1 MRTAPGS
8 LVTSPA
14 VPAASRWRPALH
26 AAAAVAVVV
35 TFSAAPARAQVVL
48 PPDMGVAGGGPRPSP
63 NYDLGLAALADGLF
77 TTALELA
84 TAEYRTATRTGTQRW
99 IDSIAAAALTAECHT
114 ELGNL
119 AAAVTATDE
128 ALLLCA
134 VHANWLLSVQFGNAG
149 PRPLERPRIATWGKS
164 GRNAPPARTPDA
176 LPIRQ
181 GTADPQE
188 VLKRGGVLTA
198 PSDRVIRPLEIVRGL
213 VMALY
218 RHGDLLGEL
227 ARDSAPLDGAA
238 RALARRPAPP
248 NHYSQAWIDVAL
260 GTALWAQGKAEQARP
275 LLERGLLLDGRF
287 DHPLAAWALIVTGRI
302 ALDADQPGEAARLF
316 EEATYTAADAGDA
329 RALEEAFRWAFAAHM
344 AGGARGVPA
353 SIARAADQAAQ
364 AGPGLAVLA
373 ARLRAW
379 QAESL
384 AVAGN
389 TRGAEAALAQI
400 DGRLLRGEPGRGS
413 LGAEAAYARAVL
425 AYASPNVAQADAD
438 VAAALALA
446 RPRQPRLFQTTR
458 TVERL
463 RAGATDLSDRRA
475 DEILGRLLAPA
486 APRDFAIDPLGTLAM
501 LSAPRG
507 DAFQTWIGIAARRG
521 DEAALDVAEAA
532 ARERWQSTQF
542 LGGRRV
548 AIERLL
554 DASVAALPADLAAQ
568 RAALLGARPDLAAAV
583 ERMSQLRG
591 TLAASA
597 LAAVAE
603 AEPAGAG
610 GRVGGPPGAPADW
623 STYADLALVRGRH
636 VAAIAA
642 GREGVALDFPPLV
655 PTAEVRRRLGPR
667 QLILSFHWTA
677 AGLAGVLESRDRAA
691 TWEVRQAAG
700 LAREIELLARGLG
713 LFDPQASVT
722 TDKLLDGDWAGSAAR
737 IERMLFENAKI
748 TLAEGID
755 ELVIVPDAWLWY
767 VPFELL
773 PASSAADPGATTR
786 RLRDVCRIRYCPTR
800 SLAVTPLDRPRGTGP
815 VGIHAGRMNRGD
827 KPAVAAALVAD
838 IAARVERAVPLP
850 LAAPA
855 PPPALVADVCE
866 AVAIFEEIVA
876 DRPTATRVLVPAAGG
891 QAGLTYGDWLAPPH
905 KRPRIIVLPGL
916 QTAMAGSFDA
926 KQRPPARPGD
936 ELFAVSTDL
945 IAAGA
950 HTALLSRWRVGGHTA
965 SELVAEFLRDAT
977 APTSSGTPPSAAESW
992 RRAVDLITAEWP
1004 DPDREPRLKQHPE
1017 AVIGPGSHPF
1027 LWAGYLLVE
1036 CGTERAVPPPPAPGL
1051 RAAAAGGAGP

>member
-1 MRTAPGS
+1 MAGM
-8 LVTSPA
+8 L
-14 VPAASRWRPALH
+14 
-26 AAAAVAVVV
+26 AVAIACL
-35 TFSAAPARAQVVL
+35 AAKASGQVVL
-48 PPDMGVAGGGPRPSP
+48 PPDLGVAGGGTRPSP
-63 NYDLGLAALADGLF
+63 NHDLALAALAEGAF
-77 TTALELA
+77 TPALELA
-84 TAEYRTATRTGTQRW
+84 TTEYRSASRTGAQRW
-99 IDSIAAAALTAECHT
+99 IDSIAAAAVTAECHT

-134 VHANWLLSVQFGNAG
+134 VHANWLLAVQFGAAG
-149 PRPLERPRIATWGKS
+149 PRPLEHPRVATWGRS
-164 GRNAPPARTPDA
+164 ARTAPPARTPDA
-176 LPIRQ
+176 LPIRL
-181 GTADPQE
+181 GTTDPQE

-198 PSDRVIRPLEIVRGL
+198 PSDRVIRPLEIMRGL
-213 VMALY
+213 VMAIY
-218 RHGDLLGEL
+218 RHGDLLGDL
-227 ARDSAPLDGAA
+227 ARDSAPLDAAA
-238 RALARRPAPP
+238 RALSRRPAPP

-302 ALDADQPGEAARLF
+302 ALDADQPAEAARLF
-316 EEATYTAADAGDA
+316 EEATYTAADAGDV
-329 RALEEAFRWAFAAHM
+329 RALQEAFRWAFAAHM
-344 AGGARGVPA
+344 AGGARTVPA

-364 AGPGLAVLA
+364 AGPGLAVLG

-384 AVAGN
+384 AGAGS
-389 TRGAEAALAQI
+389 TRAAEAALAQI

-425 AYASPNVAQADAD
+425 AYATPNMTQADTELG
-438 VAAALALA
+438 AAIALAQ
-446 RPRQPRLFQTTR
+446 PRSPRLFQTTR

-463 RAGATDLSDRRA
+463 RAGAADLSDRRA

-486 APRDFAIDPLGTLAM
+486 APRDFAIDPLGTLAL

-521 DEAALDVAEAA
+521 DEAALEVAEAA

-542 LGGRRV
+542 TGGRRV
-548 AIERLL
+548 AVERLL
-554 DASVAALPADLAAQ
+554 DAPAGSLPADLAAQ

-583 ERMSQLRG
+583 ERMGQVRG
-591 TLAASA
+591 TLAAAA
-597 LAAVAE
+597 LAA
-603 AEPAGAG
+603 AGRAA
-610 GRVGGPPGAPADW
+610 GPPGAPADW
-623 STYADLALVRGRH
+623 STYAELAQLRGRH

-642 GREGVALDFPPLV
+642 SREAVALDFPPLV
-655 PTAEVRRRLGPR
+655 PTAEVRRRLEPR

-691 TWEVRQAAG
+691 TWEVRQTPD
-700 LAREIELLARGLG
+700 LVREIELLARGLG
-713 LFDPQASVT
+713 LFDPQAAVT
-722 TDKLLDGDWAGSAAR
+722 TDKLRDGDWAGSAAR
-737 IERMLFENAKI
+737 IERMLFENSKI

-800 SLAVTPLDRPRGTGP
+800 SLAVTPLDRPRGIGP

-827 KPAVAAALVAD
+827 KPAAAAALVAD
-838 IAARVERAVPLP
+838 ITSRVERAVPLP
-850 LAAPA
+850 LAVPA

-866 AVAIFEEIVA
+866 AVAIFEEIAA
-876 DRPTATRVLVPAAGG
+876 DRPTATRALVPAGGG
-891 QAGLTYGDWLAPPH
+891 QAGLTFGDWIAPPH
-905 KRPRIIVLPGL
+905 KRPRVVVLPGL

-926 KQRPPARPGD
+926 KQRPTARPGD
-936 ELFAVSTDL
+936 ELFAVATDL
-945 IAAGA
+945 VAAGA
-950 HTALLSRWRVGGHTA
+950 HTAVLSRWRVGGHTA
-965 SELVAEFLRDAT
+965 TELVAEFLRDAT
-977 APTSSGTPPSAAESW
+977 ALASAGAVPSAAESW
-992 RRAVDLITAEWP
+992 RRAVDLVTAEWP
-1004 DPDREPRLKQHPE
+1004 DPGREPRLKQHPE

-1027 LWAGYLLVE
+1027 LWASYLVVE
-1036 CGTERAVPPPPAPGL
+1036 CGTARVVPAPPAPGL
-1051 RAAAAGGAGP
+1051 RAAAAGGAAP